1 MNAKIV
7 RTNSIVT
14 AVMLLLYVGCGVL
27 NMLLRLLKSPSVISL
42 PSSMAL
48 CLAVLI
54 PTVVLLIFGIAQAK
68 KKQGKADLIFSVLTL
83 VVSIVWIVMNVLDW
97 MIAVFSNM
105 IFEIYYRID
114 IDVPLGD
121 VISFLSYLNIAY
133 RLFTTVIALY
143 LLAVFIIRV
152 LCAKQKML
160 QIKAEL
166 HKPAAAVLM
175 LVPNLLSLIG
185 TFLRPVFARM
195 GEEMLAEFS
204 IIFSYVS
211 FGITTLLAIAL
222 AVFVLV
228 FGLIIKKKPQ
238 EHALLTQDVPQEE
251 ADRNADMPFDLPA
264 GVNPD
269 DL

>member
-1 MNAKIV
+1 
-7 RTNSIVT
+7 
-14 AVMLLLYVGCGVL
+14 
-27 NMLLRLLKSPSVISL
+27 
-42 PSSMAL
+42 MAL

-68 KKQGKADLIFSVLTL
+68 KKQGKADLIFSVLTI
-83 VVSIVWIVMNVLDW
+83 VVSIGWIVMNVLDW
-97 MIAVFSNM
+97 MIAVFRNV
-105 IFEIYYRID
+105 IIEIYYRID

-195 GEEMLAEFS
+195 GVEMLAGFS
-204 IIFSYVS
+204 TIFSYVS

-228 FGLIIKKKPQ
+228 FGLIIKKQPAAKMQ
-238 EHALLTQDVPQEE
+238 ESEPASEHKQP
-251 ADRNADMPFDLPA
+251 ADLPFNVPA
-264 GVNPD
+264 GVNPND
-269 DL
+269 I